1 VTTGTTTSSR
11 TQRRHPDK
19 PGDARSSFQRDRDRL
34 IYTDAFRRLAGVTQV
49 ISALEGHVYHN
60 RLTHT
65 IKVAQVA
72 RRLAERLAGHG
83 EMIASSSGVEPPPL
97 SSDVAEA
104 AALAHD
110 LGHPPFGHV
119 GEQELQ
125 RLVAPLDDA
134 DSFEGNAQSFR
145 IVTRISRSQARFVG
159 INLTRA
165 TLLAILKYPWLRHPE
180 HPFGSIKWGAYSSEL
195 DDFRFAT
202 GLGPDDPLPG
212 PDQPQSLEAQVM
224 DWGDDITYAVHDIE
238 DLFRAGMIPL
248 DRLSISQRARD
259 EFAAWV
265 LDRWRAHGREV
276 TEDDVARALKAVRTL
291 LGIWEPF
298 EGTSEHRTRLRTF
311 CSVLIH
317 RYVQATTLRPGR
329 GPFGEPG
336 WELSIPAEIRL
347 EVDVLKELT
356 WFFVIE
362 RPNLAAQRH
371 GHRAV
376 VRGLFEVYMD
386 AADTTN
392 SRASRNILPARV
404 REEVDQ
410 AATLGLVSPAARAR
424 IVCDAICSMTDE
436 EALRTHT
443 RFTGHTL
450 GSVFDPVM

>member
-1 VTTGTTTSSR
+1 MTGAASPIR
-11 TQRRHPDK
+11 AERRHPDK
-19 PGDARSSFQRDRDRL
+19 RADARSSFQRDRDRL

-72 RRLAERLAGHG
+72 RRLAERLADQGRV
-83 EMIASSSGVEPPPL
+83 IAAREGVADPPL
-97 SSDVAEA
+97 SPDVAEA

-125 RLVAPLDDA
+125 RLLEPLDPA

-165 TLLAILKYPWLRHPE
+165 TLLAILKYPWLRHPD
-180 HPFGSIKWGAYSSEL
+180 HPLGVIKWGAYSSEL
-195 DDFRFAT
+195 DDFRFAKQ
-202 GLGPDDPLPG
+202 LGHDGPLPAPG
-212 PDQPQSLEAQVM
+212 EPLSLEALVM
-224 DWGDDITYAVHDIE
+224 DWADDITYAVHDIE
-238 DLFRAGMIPL
+238 DLFRAGLIPL
-248 DRLSISQRARD
+248 DRLAVSSRARS
-259 EFAAWV
+259 EFATWV
-265 LDRWRAHGREV
+265 HERWRSHGRLARL
-276 TEDDVARALKAVRTL
+276 DDIARSLKAVRSL

-298 EGTSEHRTRLRTF
+298 QGTSEHRTRLRTF

-317 RYVQATTLRPGR
+317 RYVQSTAVVHTDA
-329 GPFGEPG
+329 G
-336 WELSIPAEIRL
+336 WRLDISPEIRL

-356 WFFVIE
+356 WFYVIE
-362 RPNLAAQRH
+362 RPNLATQRH

-376 VRGLFEVYMD
+376 IRGLFEVYMD

-392 SRASRNILPARV
+392 SAVSRNILPPRV
-404 REEVDQ
+404 REDVD
-410 AATLGLVSPAARAR
+410 AAAAAGLATPATRAR

-436 EALRTHT
+436 EALRAHT

-450 GSVFDPVM
+450 GSVFDPVI

>member
-1 VTTGTTTSSR
+1 VTGADAPGR
-11 TQRRHPDK
+11 AARRHPDK
-19 PGDARSSFQRDRDRL
+19 RSDARSSFQRDRDRL

-72 RRLAERLAGHG
+72 RRLAERLG
-83 EMIASSSGVEPPPL
+83 ERGDLVAPAEGLPAPPL
-97 SSDVAEA
+97 SPDVAEA

-119 GEQELQ
+119 GEHELQ
-125 RLVAPLDDA
+125 RLLEPLDPA

-145 IVTRISRSQARFVG
+145 IVTRISRSQARFTG

-165 TLLAILKYPWLRHPE
+165 SLLAILKYPWLRHPGD
-180 HPFGSIKWGAYSSEL
+180 PFGSLKWGAYSSEL
-195 DDFRFAT
+195 DDFRFAKE
-202 GLGPDDPLPG
+202 LADDAPLPG
-212 PDQPQSLEAQVM
+212 PGEPLSLEAQVM
-224 DWGDDITYAVHDIE
+224 DWADDITYAVHDIE
-238 DLFRAGMIPL
+238 DLFRAGLIPL

-259 EFAAWV
+259 EFTSWV
-265 LDRWRAHGREV
+265 HARWRSHGRE
-276 TEDDVARALKAVRTL
+276 ESPDDIALSLKAMRSL
-291 LGIWEPF
+291 LGIWQPF

-317 RYVQATTLRPGR
+317 RYVQSTGLAFDGR
-329 GPFGEPG
+329 
-336 WELSIPAEIRL
+336 WDLDIPREIRL

-356 WFFVIE
+356 WFYVIE
-362 RPNLAAQRH
+362 RPNLATQRH
-371 GHRAV
+371 GHRSV
-376 VRGLFEVYMD
+376 IRGLFETYMD
-386 AADTTN
+386 AADTTG
-392 SRASRNILPARV
+392 SAVSRNILPPRV
-404 REEVDQ
+404 REEVDL
-410 AATLGLVSPAARAR
+410 AAAAGLSSPAARAR

-450 GSVFDPVM
+450 GSVFDPVI